1 MGDMEATDAG
11 VGTSGGYALSTRDVV
26 VEAFP
31 DETVAVNLATGRYYS
46 LDLATVAVFELVTA
60 GHSVGDIAAHL
71 AAAHG
76 ADPAT
81 VESDVAAFVQQL
93 LDQELVVA
101 ADSGAPRGPL
111 PAPTA
116 SAASATPYRA
126 PTLAVYSDMEDL
138 LLLDPIHD
146 VDETGWPV
154 RADLP
159 AGEPGPRSPDPSRP
173 NSPRPNS
180 SRGA

>member
-1 MGDMEATDAG
+1 MGDMEAAGGG
-11 VGTSGGYALSTRDVV
+11 VGTGGGYALSARDVV

-46 LDLATVAVFELVTA
+46 LDLASVAGFELVTA
-60 GHSVGDIAAHL
+60 GHPVGDIAAHL
-71 AAAHG
+71 TAVYG

-93 LDQELVVA
+93 LEQELVVPVTAGA
-101 ADSGAPRGPL
+101 APVPL
-111 PAPTA
+111 PAPT
-116 SAASATPYRA
+116 SPSATAGPYRA

-159 AGEPGPRSPDPSRP
+159 AGEPDSQRPNSHSP
-173 NSPRPNS
+173 NSPR
-180 SRGA
+180 GA

>member
-1 MGDMEATDAG
+1 MGDREATGAVD
-11 VGTSGGYALSTRDVV
+11 TSCGYALSTRDVV

-46 LDLATVAVFELVTA
+46 LDLASVAVFELVTA
-60 GHSVGDIAAHL
+60 GHPVGDIAPHL
-71 AAAHG
+71 ASVHG

-101 ADSGAPRGPL
+101 VDAGAPPAPL
-111 PAPTA
+111 PEPTA
-116 SAASATPYRA
+116 AAAASAPYRA

-159 AGEPGPRSPDPSRP
+159 AGEADPRSPDPRS
-173 NSPRPNS
+173 
-180 SRGA
+180 GA